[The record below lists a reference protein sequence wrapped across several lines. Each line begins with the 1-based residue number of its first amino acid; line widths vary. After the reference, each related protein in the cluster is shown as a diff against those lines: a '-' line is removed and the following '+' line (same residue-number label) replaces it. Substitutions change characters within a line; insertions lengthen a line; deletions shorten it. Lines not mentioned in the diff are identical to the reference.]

1 MVGEPSTHVSL
12 AFVPETVRE
21 PRRMA
26 ATKADKETER
36 LGTRSLSLSLRQTYC
51 ALSYKVESQSLH
63 GDNTRAKEYRD

>member
-1 MVGEPSTHVSL
+1 
-12 AFVPETVRE
+12 
-21 PRRMA
+21 MA